1 MPRKKFKICVPLLA
15 VFMAI
20 LLAGLLIPHNSFHAR
35 AQEVEKAFDEVKAIK
50 LKPSLLSY
58 ISVHEDDAKE
68 LFKIGIGGV
77 PLLLEEIDKIV
88 TDTGSYDM
96 YCAFYMLGV
105 ETLLCVDDENVR
117 YAGED
122 IFDLP
127 NVNFKI
133 FVRQAKEKIPQII
146 QSDQLVEKKVEEL
159 SKYGVL
165 SLLYLT
171 DEKGRIAK
179 EYEPYLE
186 KIGLSYSPAERMY
199 PSAAPAKSETA
210 FDVDAWLSANKYDLQ
225 ILKQYL
231 EKKIG

>member
-122 IFDLP
+122 IFDFP

-133 FVRQAKEKIPQII
+133 FVRQAKVKIPQII
-146 QSDQLVEKKVEEL
+146 QSNQSVEKRWK
-159 SKYGVL
+159 SCPGTAVL

-171 DEKGRIAK
+171 DEKGAYRKRI
-179 EYEPYLE
+179 
-186 KIGLSYSPAERMY
+186 
-199 PSAAPAKSETA
+199 
-210 FDVDAWLSANKYDLQ
+210 
-225 ILKQYL
+225 
-231 EKKIG
+231 

>member
-1 MPRKKFKICVPLLA
+1 MKKRRKNYLKSGS
-15 VFMAI
+15 
-20 LLAGLLIPHNSFHAR
+20 AGS
-35 AQEVEKAFDEVKAIK
+35 
-50 LKPSLLSY
+50 
-58 ISVHEDDAKE
+58 
-68 LFKIGIGGV
+68 

-231 EKKIG
+231 EKKVG